1 MIFKQRIVPRLF
13 IALIALFLI
22 GGFSA
27 SPLYGFNNVP
37 DSIVSVASG
46 FVIAVDKKKQKL
58 YVFQKDRSFK
68 KVFEA
73 TCSTGKN
80 HGSKE
85 VSGDGKTPNGIFF
98 VTNIVVNP
106 GPPET
111 YGSIAL
117 PLNYPTVADKKAG
130 RNGTNIWIHGTTKPL
145 LPFQTNG
152 CVVLADEDAAALARY
167 VFVNKT
173 PVIIDETITWT
184 PSDRVHPAKAE
195 LEKTLAAWA
204 EGYAGGDIQAIDA
217 LYLDGHEIKNS
228 RRKKLAGALASVKTI
243 NRHFIVA
250 PRDISMFYQ
259 NNHAVILFDCIDSV
273 NKDGSFQG
281 SYKKLILQRIG
292 GRWVVLDDADSPV
305 VLASKT
311 KSRPLPAQ
319 TDAGDTASKAAI
331 QRLLKKWS
339 ESWQTG
345 DMTVYRGC
353 YAPRFRSQ
361 GKNLDEWIKHKTGLR
376 KHSGRITIRVSNLHI
391 SINNGK
397 AAATFTQSY
406 SSQLV
411 KSKGSKKLELIK
423 TNGEWKITREG
434 MI

>member
-58 YVFQKDRSFK
+58 YVFRKDRSFK

-145 LPFQTNG
+145 LPFKPT
-152 CVVLADEDAAALARY
+152 AAS
-167 VFVNKT
+167 FWPMKT
-173 PVIIDETITWT
+173 P
-184 PSDRVHPAKAE
+184 
-195 LEKTLAAWA
+195 
-204 EGYAGGDIQAIDA
+204 
-217 LYLDGHEIKNS
+217 
-228 RRKKLAGALASVKTI
+228 
-243 NRHFIVA
+243 
-250 PRDISMFYQ
+250 PR
-259 NNHAVILFDCIDSV
+259 
-273 NKDGSFQG
+273 
-281 SYKKLILQRIG
+281 
-292 GRWVVLDDADSPV
+292 SPV
-305 VLASKT
+305 MSLST
-311 KSRPLPAQ
+311 KLP
-319 TDAGDTASKAAI
+319 
-331 QRLLKKWS
+331 
-339 ESWQTG
+339 
-345 DMTVYRGC
+345 
-353 YAPRFRSQ
+353 
-361 GKNLDEWIKHKTGLR
+361 
-376 KHSGRITIRVSNLHI
+376 
-391 SINNGK
+391 
-397 AAATFTQSY
+397 
-406 SSQLV
+406 
-411 KSKGSKKLELIK
+411 
-423 TNGEWKITREG
+423 
-434 MI
+434 